1 MSDESEL
8 AGKISGETP
17 WWAHAKDVPVWLAAG
32 IVGVPSLI
40 ALLAGWF
47 IAHDVSHGQKVLEQY
62 SLSELHQLAGINDEA
77 DHRWSVILRFVDD
90 TLRAEW
96 VACTNAARDNLQRS
110 RCITV
115 ERREQ
120 NLGLKPG
127 EVPDPPD

>member
-8 AGKISGETP
+8 AAKVSGETP

-47 IAHDVSHGQKVLEQY
+47 IAQNVTHNQKIIMQY
-62 SLSELHQLAGINDEA
+62 DLSEMTMLNEIDHQLDS
-77 DHRWSVILRFVDD
+77 RWSVIAKFMGDNLRVQYISC
-90 TLRAEW
+90 
-96 VACTNAARDNLQRS
+96 VNAAHTDVERS

-115 ERREQ
+115 EQRQQRY
-120 NLGLKPG
+120 GLKPN
-127 EVPDPPD
+127 EVPDPP